1 VGLEITHAFFEKNI
15 KLLLPSYTNSTFP
28 NPSIFF
34 NGDEQTSDE
43 LLKSGTTRALDLL
56 LESFCL
62 PPSLSLAC
70 LLVVVRLV
78 GWAWA
83 GRPISGWV
91 GGCGARTPFVS
102 IWADLWVYS
111 VLNKK
116 GPTKPNK
123 AGTSSIYG
131 CTPYSTEEG
140 PPIPKSRNII
150 ALSTTLACRGVTR
163 RKVGLISAVLVL
175 TPLLFRCAQAIVI

>member
-91 GGCGARTPFVS
+91 GG
-102 IWADLWVYS
+102 WVGVVHALRLCRS
-111 VLNKK
+111 
-116 GPTKPNK
+116 GP
-123 AGTSSIYG
+123 IYG
-131 CTPYSTEEG
+131 CTPYSTKKG
-140 PPIPKSRNII
+140 PPNPTKQERHRFMGVLRTQQKRAHQSQKAGTSSR
-150 ALSTTLACRGVTR
+150 
-163 RKVGLISAVLVL
+163 
-175 TPLLFRCAQAIVI
+175 

>member
-1 VGLEITHAFFEKNI
+1 
-15 KLLLPSYTNSTFP
+15 LLAPL
-28 NPSIFF
+28 
-34 NGDEQTSDE
+34 
-43 LLKSGTTRALDLL
+43 
-56 LESFCL
+56 
-62 PPSLSLAC
+62 SLSC
-70 LLVVVRLV
+70 LFV
-78 GWAWA
+78 GGCEA
-83 GRPISGWV
+83 GGLGLGRSTDLRVGGWV